1 MSYEKFITDFLNIK
15 PSDLSKIST
24 STGSDGSVF
33 IRIRPSMKAVLC
45 PYCNGNVKVKAY
57 YGRKLTHST
66 FSNRI
71 CYIIYEQ
78 RRYLCKSCSCSF
90 NDNNRFSASREKLT
104 HETKINILKDL
115 KHPEE
120 TYTSVSHGYNT
131 SANKVLRIF
140 DKHVEIPRK
149 KLPTVL
155 SIDEHYFPTSDHGAK
170 YCCLLINFE
179 TGEKK

>member
-33 IRIRPSMKAVLC
+33 IRIRLSKKSVLC
-45 PYCNGNVKVKAY
+45 PYCNGNAKVKAY
-57 YGRKLTHST
+57 YDRKLTHST

-90 NDNNRFSASREKLT
+90 NENNLFSTSRKKLT
-104 HETKINILKDL
+104 YEPKINILKDL
-115 KHPEE
+115 KYSEA
-120 TYTSVSHGYNT
+120 TYTSVARRYNT
-131 SANKVLRIF
+131 STNKVLRIF
-140 DKHVEIPRK
+140 DKHVDIPRK
-149 KLPTVL
+149 KLPTIL
-155 SIDEHYFPTSDHGAK
+155 SMDEHYFPSSDHSAK
-170 YCCLLINFE
+170 YCCLWTL
-179 TGEKK
+179 KLVKL